1 MPLCFHSAAVCV
13 ARKKIDH
20 FGLVWEEGESQ
31 SECRAPLS
39 QIELL
44 SVHAEVTTEPDVTQ
58 MFCLVRREGEL
69 DHPLSLTASPALEAV
84 VVAGAQLEPS
94 WRTANQFATPS

>member
-1 MPLCFHSAAVCV
+1 MCV

-44 SVHAEVTTEPDVTQ
+44 SVRAEVTTEPDVTQ
-58 MFCLVRREGEL
+58 MFCLLVRREGEL
-69 DHPLSLTASPALEAV
+69 DYTLSLTASPALEAV